1 MYEENVLLYIY
12 LHSQVIIMCISLVA
26 EGKQLKC
33 FKERNTESGRLWR
46 LLSEEER
53 QEYRDRAKV
62 NGDKRQPISFK
73 KESDKILKQL
83 RKLVSISWTLTVHV

>member
-1 MYEENVLLYIY
+1 
-12 LHSQVIIMCISLVA
+12 MCISLVA

-33 FKERNTESGRLWR
+33 FKERNAESGRLWR

-62 NGDKRQPISFK
+62 VNEDKRQPINFK